1 VTLTP
6 HAVEAGAPEALTAG
20 YEELRRA
27 ALGGAPSAGRGI
39 GLALFL
45 RSGMA
50 AWVETCAALV
60 PRHAEAS
67 PRAAAATPPLVPL
80 DLRLEVVTLV
90 AEMALAVHTH
100 DGRQSC

>member
-1 VTLTP
+1 VTASP
-6 HAVEAGAPEALTAG
+6 HTVGARAREALAAG

-27 ALGGAPSAGRGI
+27 ALGGAAGSGRGL

-50 AWVETCAALV
+50 AWMETCAALV
-60 PRHAEAS
+60 PSRDAPAR
-67 PRAAAATPPLVPL
+67 PTGPPVVPL
-80 DLRLEVVTLV
+80 DLRLEVATLL

-100 DGRQSC
+100 GGMPSC